1 MAEKKAKTY
10 TAEFKVQAVRLAKEV
25 GNKRACEELGIPK
38 GTISGSV
45 HAARQG
51 GIELGPGS
59 QTPESGLTLAAE
71 LKACRDKLKEQ
82 EKEIARLREE
92 REVLEKA
99 TIFFAQGR
107 KK

>member
-1 MAEKKAKTY
+1 MAEQKKY
-10 TAEFKVQAVRLAKEV
+10 TAEFKAQAVKLAREV
-25 GNKRACEELGIPK
+25 GQPRASTELGIPK
-38 GTISGSV
+38 GTISGWER
-45 HAARQG
+45 AARQG
-51 GIELGPGS
+51 KIDLGPGN

-71 LKACRDKLKEQ
+71 LKACREKVKEL
-82 EKEIARLREE
+82 ERDNARLREE